1 MFQIVIRFTRIAALF
16 ATVAVVAGASAAA
29 AGATTQPSPYT
40 VIRVSLSDNGIKLS
54 KGIASGVTYVVFDV
68 VNLGKVSHNLVIGD
82 QHTNVL
88 KPGQKATFA
97 VSFVEPGIYVLK
109 STVLPKTL
117 KTNLRVKYPVR
128 PD

>member
-1 MFQIVIRFTRIAALF
+1 MFLVVKRLNRVAA
-16 ATVAVVAGASAAA
+16 VAAAGALTVGALAGV

-40 VIRVSLSDNGIKLS
+40 VIRVSLSDTGITLS
-54 KGIASGVTYVVFDV
+54 KGVASGVTYIVFYV
-68 VNLGKVSHNLVIGD
+68 VNKGKTTHNLVIGD

-109 STVLPKTL
+109 STLHPKTL